1 MPSITPLPSLL
12 AAAALISL
20 SACAS
25 HTAQGVKQDAT
36 AVKEKA
42 VEVKDA
48 IVDTAVDVKD
58 KAVQGGKEVGRS
70 VGSGLERAGEA
81 VKDATN

>member
-1 MPSITPLPSLL
+1 MTPLPSLL
-12 AAAALISL
+12 AAAAVITL
-20 SACAS
+20 SACGS

-42 VEVKDA
+42 VQVKDA
-48 IVDTAVDVKD
+48 IVETAVEVKD
-58 KAVQGGKEVGRS
+58 KAVQGGKEVGHS